1 MRPFWRRHRTWLLT
15 AALVVAPLGGLALLL
30 YGLAKLAI
38 RKRKGRSLDPYA
50 EWLALR
56 EQLRNRR
63 PAPPADGASPRNE
76 VLQKSI
82 GASPR

>member
-1 MRPFWRRHRTWLLT
+1 MKPFWRRHRTWLLT
-15 AALVVAPLGGLALLL
+15 AALVVAPLGGVALAL
-30 YGLAKLAI
+30 YGLAKLAL

-63 PAPPADGASPRNE
+63 PAPPANGASPRSE
-76 VLQKSI
+76 APQKSG

>member
-1 MRPFWRRHRTWLLT
+1 MLT
-15 AALVVAPLGGLALLL
+15 AALVVAPLGGVALAL
-30 YGLAKLAI
+30 YGLVRLAA
-38 RKRKGRSLDPYA
+38 RRRKGRSLDPYA

-63 PAPPADGASPRNE
+63 SAPSADGASPRND
-76 VLQKSI
+76 VPRSSI